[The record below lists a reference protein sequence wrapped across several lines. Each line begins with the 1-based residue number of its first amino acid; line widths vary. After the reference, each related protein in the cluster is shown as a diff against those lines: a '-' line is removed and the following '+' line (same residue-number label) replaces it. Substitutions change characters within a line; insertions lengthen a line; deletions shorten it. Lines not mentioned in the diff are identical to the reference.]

1 MGRILFYILLCILTG
16 MLTSC
21 ATSASSTEEVSD
33 RTEDS
38 SSDPTAHCPE
48 KDKSWGFLFY
58 IVADDG
64 SQSFDTSTARYIN
77 TMPTLPENVEAL
89 VLLDRCASAYWPIST
104 TDGRV
109 LDTCAQL
116 YRIQKDG
123 TPKLLDMS
131 PYKLSWLDDSSGDVN
146 MGSATTLTNFIQFGM
161 EQIDTTNYGL
171 ILSGHG
177 NGDQVGF
184 DSTNDTSL
192 NHQELGFA
200 LEKAMD
206 IGDVCRAK
214 LDVVVMAACAMA
226 TAGVYS
232 SLTPYVDWLIASQEN
247 IYGYDLTWMHALGS
261 QSPEGKISKAE
272 VSEALI
278 QARVTGDTGTGQQV
292 TLNLSDENSET
303 LQILVA
309 EVGAILNQSQTDRND
324 LEDTAFNPRTYDLRL
339 VTEKT
344 EDSALVEQVDELLQK
359 TIVHQTQL
367 SDGML
372 ETIKAHGISVTTSD
386 LGLAGS
392 LIF

>member
-1 MGRILFYILLCILTG
+1 MGRFYFYLLLCIFTG
-16 MLTSC
+16 MVSSC
-21 ATSASSTEEVSD
+21 ANPESDTGAIETTPSAD
-33 RTEDS
+33 P
-38 SSDPTAHCPE
+38 DPTAHCPE
-48 KDKSWGFLFY
+48 KDQSWTFLFY

-64 SQSFDTSTARYIN
+64 SQSFDTSTARYLN

-89 VLLDRCASAYWPIST
+89 VLLDRCISAYWPIST

-146 MGSATTLTNFIQFGM
+146 MGSATTLTSFIQFGM
-161 EQIDTTNYGL
+161 EQIETTNYGL

-206 IGDVCRAK
+206 TGDICRSK
-214 LDVVVMAACAMA
+214 LDMVVMAACAMA

-247 IYGYDLTWMHALGS
+247 IYGYDLNWMHKLGTES
-261 QSPEGKISKAE
+261 SNGSISKQE
-272 VSEALI
+272 ISTALI
-278 QARVTGDTGTGQQV
+278 QSRVTGALGTGQQV
-292 TLNLSDENSET
+292 TLDLSDENSET

-309 EVGAILNQSQTDRND
+309 EVGAILNANQTDRGD
-324 LEDTAFNPRTYDLRL
+324 LEDAAFNQRTFDFRM
-339 VTEKT
+339 VAEKSG
-344 EDSALVEQVDELLQK
+344 DGAL
-359 TIVHQTQL
+359 
-367 SDGML
+367 L
-372 ETIKAHGISVTTSD
+372 ETLDALLNKTVIEQTELSEELGAQLEAHGISVTTSD